1 MEALDRPRLEEL
13 YRRLERPLFNTV
25 FRWLWN
31 RHDASEVVQETFVRL
46 WGMRERVDL
55 DRVTP
60 LAYRIAVNLAAN
72 HRRHRRL
79 WGWISLE
86 TLDERAAPAD
96 NPGASVETR
105 EREDAVRQAVEA
117 LPERLRRV
125 VMLCE
130 VGGLSYAEVAATLG
144 IPEGTVA
151 SRRNHALRRLREALG
166 EEEP

>member
-13 YRRLERPLFNTV
+13 YRRLERPLYNTV

-46 WGMRERVDL
+46 WRMREEVDVA
-55 DRVTP
+55 RVTP
-60 LAYRIAVNLAAN
+60 LTWRIAVNLAAN
-72 HRRHRRL
+72 RRRHRRL
-79 WGWISLE
+79 WGWISLD
-86 TLDERAAPAD
+86 TLDERAAPDDGPEDPA
-96 NPGASVETR
+96 ERR
-105 EREDAVRQAVEA
+105 EREEAVRRAVEA

-125 VMLCE
+125 VLLCE
-130 VGGLSYAEVAATLG
+130 LGELSYAEVAATLG